1 MRSVALW
8 CWGSL
13 TIIAILLGLCALV
26 GQSPDVT
33 SVSLVGLMLLC
44 AVFFCRIV
52 ALETKRNAIQALDD
66 VSDIL
71 RNKGWDR

>member
-13 TIIAILLGLCALV
+13 TVIAVLLGICALV
-26 GQSPDVT
+26 GQSPQVT
-33 SVSLVGLMLLC
+33 SVALVGLTLLC
-44 AVFFCRIV
+44 TVFFCRIV
-52 ALETKRNAIQALDD
+52 ALEAKRNTIQALDD